1 LFPLNKTGPLGLEP
15 AFWAPHTFLL
25 PITLYMAEITTKL
38 FDENSVK
45 VSQWLYRR
53 VLAPVEK
60 L

>member
-1 LFPLNKTGPLGLEP
+1 
-15 AFWAPHTFLL
+15 
-25 PITLYMAEITTKL
+25 MAEITTKL